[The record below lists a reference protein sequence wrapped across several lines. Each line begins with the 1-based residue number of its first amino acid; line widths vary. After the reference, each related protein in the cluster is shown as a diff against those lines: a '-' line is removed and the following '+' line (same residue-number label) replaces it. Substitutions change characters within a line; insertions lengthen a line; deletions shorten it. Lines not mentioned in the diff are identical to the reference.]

1 MSISTQELLTQC
13 TVKQVSFRVPSL
25 NKEIIIRQLTI
36 NEVRTIRELQKK
48 DDSTQEQV
56 IYETLKSAMV
66 EPTFFNEEEL
76 KNLTALGEQV
86 LFEIYQEI
94 PLIGKTEEQRVE
106 YQKMIDEVIK
116 SSSLKDEKKEDE
128 AKK

>member
-1 MSISTQELLTQC
+1 MSISTEELLNQC